1 MTYIRMTTSYWPS
14 GTISPFATVLRMQD
28 GTARRL
34 STLHR
39 LLFRSTSGRVG
50 KRLVNND
57 MLLLTTTGR
66 RSGEPHTVPLLY
78 LQDGPDLII
87 IASWGGRPR
96 NPEWYANLIREPR
109 VTVELPGRRY
119 DAVATSLTEPERSI
133 WWGRAVAAYESYADY
148 QSRTDRVIPVV
159 RLTAPG

>member
-1 MTYIRMTTSYWPS
+1 MR
-14 GTISPFATVLRMQD
+14 D
-28 GTARRL
+28 ETARRL

-39 LLFRSTSGRVG
+39 MLFRSTSGRLG

-66 RSGEPHTVPLLY
+66 HSGRPHTVPLLY
-78 LQDGPDLII
+78 LCDGTDLIV

-96 NPEWYANLIREPR
+96 DPEWYSNLIRNPQ
-109 VTVELPGRRY
+109 VTIELPGRRD
-119 DAVATSLTEPERSI
+119 DAVATPLPEPERSI
-133 WWGRAVAAYESYADY
+133 WWDRAVAAYDGYGNY

-159 RLTAPG
+159 RLKPSG

>member
-133 WWGRAVAAYESYADY
+133 WWGRAVAAYEGYADY

>member
-1 MTYIRMTTSYWPS
+1 MRD
-14 GTISPFATVLRMQD
+14 A
-28 GTARRL
+28 TARRL

-50 KRLVNND
+50 KRLVDND

-66 RSGEPHTVPLLY
+66 RSGRLHTVPLLY
-78 LQDGPDLII
+78 LRDGASLIV

-96 NPEWYANLIREPR
+96 NPEWYSNLMADRR
-109 VTVELPGRRY
+109 VTVELPGLRY
-119 DAVATSLTEPERSI
+119 DAEATPLPEPERSV
-133 WWGRAVAAYESYADY
+133 WWGRAVAAYGGYDNY

-159 RLTAPG
+159 RLTPAG